1 MPVCTYDNPNNWR
14 RECWQDGRL
23 VCWYSFEFFF
33 FRDAKIAPE
42 MLFFGANIGPW
53 REGQIVGD
61 ERAMKKSPDMPGL
74 DQSPYGSSPAAIA
87 AQARAV
93 RLSIARGASS
103 MPNFLP
109 RSSIW

>member
-42 MLFFGANIGPW
+42 ALFFGANIGPW

-61 ERAMKKSPDMPGL
+61 ERAMKKSPDMADSSRIRIGREVNSAKRFAVSKSARPLLRKLERSRNL
-74 DQSPYGSSPAAIA
+74 D
-87 AQARAV
+87 RV
-93 RLSIARGASS
+93 CFR
-103 MPNFLP
+103 
-109 RSSIW
+109 